1 MSGTIK
7 QISLFAENKPGRLS
21 KIADTLSKAKVNIR
35 AFTIA
40 EAGDFGVIRMVV
52 DDPDQAYKT
61 LQKQGFAV
69 SETEVIGVEMKDVP
83 GGLFEIS
90 STLGTNGVNIDYAYA
105 FVTKTELALLIIRV
119 DDVAKAQKV
128 LKAAKIRLVTPE
140 EVGKI

>member
-52 DDPDQAYKT
+52 DDPDRAYKT

-90 STLGTNGVNIDYAYA
+90 STLGSNGVNIDYAYA
-105 FVTKTELALLIIRV
+105 
-119 DDVAKAQKV
+119 
-128 LKAAKIRLVTPE
+128 
-140 EVGKI
+140 

>member
-21 KIADTLSKAKVNIR
+21 KIADTLSKAKINIR

-52 DDPDQAYKT
+52 DEPDQAYKT

-83 GGLFEIS
+83 GGLHTIAE
-90 STLGTNGVNIDYAYA
+90 TLGKNSVNIDYAYA

-119 DDVAKAQKV
+119 DDVTKAQKV
-128 LKAAKIRLVTPE
+128 LKAAKIRLVTPQ

>member
-21 KIADTLSKAKVNIR
+21 KIADTLSKAKINIR

-52 DDPDQAYKT
+52 DNPAQAYKT
-61 LQKQGFAV
+61 LQSQGFAV

-83 GGLFEIS
+83 GGLHTIAD
-90 STLGTNGVNIDYAYA
+90 TLGKNGVNIDYAYA

-119 DDVAKAQKV
+119 DDVTKAQKV
-128 LKAAKIRLVTPE
+128 LKSAKIRLVTPE

>member
-21 KIADTLSKAKVNIR
+21 KIADTLSKAKINIR

-90 STLGTNGVNIDYAYA
+90 STLGSNGVNIDYAYA

>member
-52 DDPDQAYKT
+52 DDPEQAYKT

>member
-1 MSGTIK
+1 
-7 QISLFAENKPGRLS
+7 
-21 KIADTLSKAKVNIR
+21 
-35 AFTIA
+35 
-40 EAGDFGVIRMVV
+40 
-52 DDPDQAYKT
+52 
-61 LQKQGFAV
+61 
-69 SETEVIGVEMKDVP
+69 MKDVP